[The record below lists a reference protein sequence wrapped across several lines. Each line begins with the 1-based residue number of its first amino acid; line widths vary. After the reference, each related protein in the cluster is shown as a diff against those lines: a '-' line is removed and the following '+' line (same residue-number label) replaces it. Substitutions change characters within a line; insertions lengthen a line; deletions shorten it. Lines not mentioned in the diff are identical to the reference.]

1 MQKNVAGQKIRVFA
15 FDRATAVPV
24 TGDAANITCKVSID
38 GGVATAL
45 TDTNPVEV
53 EDGYYLFDLT
63 QAETN
68 GNTLDFYP
76 ESATAGVQ
84 VVVTNHDRQTVAAS
98 GGAATI
104 VAGSGSLGYFGAN
117 YFGGVSQVTET
128 VAVIGKN
135 QITRIKRND
144 SYDGTANPVKSFPV
158 TKDYTGWTGTIT
170 IRHRVLGTVLL
181 SKAVSVASATLLNA
195 SLTSSDTDFSE
206 LTTNEDFGPH
216 PFDIEMIS
224 GGSKQTAVV
233 GIAIITKDQ
242 TYT

>member
-38 GGVATAL
+38 GGAATAL

-76 ESATAGVQ
+76 ESATVGVQ
-84 VVVTNHDRQTVAAS
+84 VVVTNHDRQTVAAA
-98 GGAATI
+98 GASI
-104 VAGSGSLGYFGAN
+104 VAGSGSLGFFGAN
-117 YFGGVSQVTET
+117 YFGAGAGSVSDGTTAIVGQH
-128 VAVIGKN
+128 
-135 QITRIKRND
+135 QIMRLIRND
-144 SYDGTANPVKSFPV
+144 SYDGTANDVKSFPV
-158 TKDYTGWTGTIT
+158 TKDYTGWTGTLT
-170 IRHRVLGTVLL
+170 IRHRVLGTSLL
-181 SKAVSVASATLLNA
+181 SKSVSVATATSLTA
-195 SLTSSDTDFSE
+195 SLSSTDTAFTDLTSD
-206 LTTNEDFGPH
+206 EDFGPH
-216 PFDIEMIS
+216 PFDIEMSS
-224 GGSKQTAVV
+224 GLSKQTAVT
-233 GIAIITKDQ
+233 GIAIITKDK